1 MNVTVIG
8 VAGGTGSG
16 KSTLIKIISGAQ
28 PPDEGDLIVAG
39 RRYHALKPLES
50 LAAGIETVY
59 QDLSLIPNLS
69 VAENVA
75 LTEQLVA
82 TDGRLLRQFD
92 RAILKQTATHALEA
106 VGLPSDAEFQGTPVE
121 LLPIATRQ
129 LVAIA
134 RAISEFTPVYMCAN
148 QVDYANCKAVFENDE
163 NVTVIEM
170 TTDDAWFRDTAAT
183 YVINGKG
190 EKRANHWHFNAYGG
204 LVDGLYFP
212 WDKDEQIALK
222 MAELSGCRRYRPDDM
237 ILEGGSITVDGEGT
251 VVVTDQCL
259 LSPGRTCS
267 AVLEE
272 EEDPESI
279 WPKFHKKFEPWSEE
293 LRAYMNEHLK
303 DYLGVEKVI
312 WVKEGIDPEE
322 TNGHIDDVAT
332 FIAPGVMA
340 CIWTDDPEY
349 PFYEQCHAVYETLSN
364 AVDAKGRKM
373 KVYKLCMPVNPLF
386 MDQAS
391 CDTIDADENAEPRV
405 ADEPLIASYMNYL
418 VTNHG
423 VIVPQYGDENDQ
435 LAVDTLQKIYDEV
448 WGEGVYKCVGVQ
460 SEQVVFGG
468 GNIHCI
474 TQQEP
479 SA

>member
-1 MNVTVIG
+1 MGWPHRTDTW
-8 VAGGTGSG
+8 AH
-16 KSTLIKIISGAQ
+16 GA
-28 PPDEGDLIVAG
+28 
-39 RRYHALKPLES
+39 KP
-50 LAAGIETVY
+50 A
-59 QDLSLIPNLS
+59 Q
-69 VAENVA
+69 
-75 LTEQLVA
+75 
-82 TDGRLLRQFD
+82 
-92 RAILKQTATHALEA
+92 KQYA
-106 VGLPSDAEFQGTPVE
+106 
-121 LLPIATRQ
+121 
-129 LVAIA
+129 AIA
-134 RAISEFTPVYMCAN
+134 RAIAEFTPVTMCAN
-148 QVDYANCKAVFENDE
+148 QADYANCKAAFEEDE

-183 YVINGKG
+183 FVINGKG
-190 EKRANHWHFNAYGG
+190 DKRANHWHFNAYGG

-272 EEDPESI
+272 EDPESI
-279 WPKFHKKFEPWSEE
+279 WPKFKRKFEPWSEE
-293 LRAYMNEHLK
+293 LRAYMDEHLK

-405 ADEPLIASYMNYL
+405 ANEPLIASYMNYL

>member
-1 MNVTVIG
+1 MRTI
-8 VAGGTGSG
+8 TESE
-16 KSTLIKIISGAQ
+16 STPKA
-28 PPDEGDLIVAG
+28 
-39 RRYHALKPLES
+39 
-50 LAAGIETVY
+50 
-59 QDLSLIPNLS
+59 
-69 VAENVA
+69 
-75 LTEQLVA
+75 
-82 TDGRLLRQFD
+82 DGYFM
-92 RAILKQTATHALEA
+92 
-106 VGLPSDAEFQGTPVE
+106 PAEFAPQDRVWMGWPHRTDTWAHGAKP
-121 LLPIATRQ
+121 AQ
-129 LVAIA
+129 KQYAAIA
-134 RAISEFTPVYMCAN
+134 RAIAEFTPVTICVN
-148 QVDYANCKAVFENDE
+148 QADYANCKAVFEEDE

-183 YVINGKG
+183 FVINGKG
-190 EKRANHWHFNAYGG
+190 DKRANHWHFNAYGG

-212 WDKDEQIALK
+212 WDKDEQIAL
-222 MAELSGCRRYRPDDM
+222 
-237 ILEGGSITVDGEGT
+237 
-251 VVVTDQCL
+251 TDQCL

-279 WPKFHKKFEPWSEE
+279 WPKFKRKFEPWSEE
-293 LRAYMNEHLK
+293 LRAYMDEHLK

>member
-1 MNVTVIG
+1 
-8 VAGGTGSG
+8 
-16 KSTLIKIISGAQ
+16 
-28 PPDEGDLIVAG
+28 
-39 RRYHALKPLES
+39 
-50 LAAGIETVY
+50 
-59 QDLSLIPNLS
+59 
-69 VAENVA
+69 
-75 LTEQLVA
+75 
-82 TDGRLLRQFD
+82 
-92 RAILKQTATHALEA
+92 
-106 VGLPSDAEFQGTPVE
+106 
-121 LLPIATRQ
+121 
-129 LVAIA
+129 
-134 RAISEFTPVYMCAN
+134 
-148 QVDYANCKAVFENDE
+148 
-163 NVTVIEM
+163 M

-251 VVVTDQCL
+251 LVVTDQCL

-293 LRAYMNEHLK
+293 LRAYMDEHLK

-340 CIWTDDPEY
+340 CI
-349 PFYEQCHAVYETLSN
+349 
-364 AVDAKGRKM
+364 
-373 KVYKLCMPVNPLF
+373 
-386 MDQAS
+386 
-391 CDTIDADENAEPRV
+391 
-405 ADEPLIASYMNYL
+405 
-418 VTNHG
+418 
-423 VIVPQYGDENDQ
+423 
-435 LAVDTLQKIYDEV
+435 
-448 WGEGVYKCVGVQ
+448 
-460 SEQVVFGG
+460 
-468 GNIHCI
+468 
-474 TQQEP
+474 
-479 SA
+479 